1 MIAAV
6 PVDRIATPPI
16 DWLAVAP
23 ELALVGAAAVI
34 VMLKS
39 VLRHRDVYPASI
51 ALALVGAALAGAFFG
66 LQWNRVDDHGP
77 YQAISGMVAIDG
89 FAVFL
94 GAVVLIATV
103 FALLQSFR
111 YVPAVHLDGPEY
123 VALLLFSA
131 TGMVIMASA
140 NDLIVVF
147 LALEVLS
154 LPLYMLS
161 AFDRKR
167 ERSLEAGMKYFV
179 MGAFSSAI
187 FLYGIALVY
196 GATGSTGLV
205 DIARFLASTTLLHEG
220 TFLVGLML
228 ILVGL
233 GFKVAAVPFHTWTP
247 DVYQGAPT
255 PITGFMASATKAA
268 GFAALLRLL
277 FTAFD
282 SYQVQWTPVIFM
294 LAALSLVIGSAA
306 AIVQRDV
313 KRMLAYSSITHAG
326 YVLIGLQ
333 AATARGLSASL
344 FYLLI
349 YTFMVVGSFAVVGL
363 VARRGDDD
371 HSLDR
376 YRGLGARQPV
386 LAGVFAFL
394 LFAQAGVPFTGG
406 FVAKL
411 AVFSAAVDAHS
422 YAMVLIG
429 VLAAAAAAYFYL
441 RVVVLMFMTEPGE
454 ESPRSRLHVDAAS
467 SFVLVATVGVTLFV
481 GFAPG
486 SFLHFAREAT
496 LLF

>member
-6 PVDRIATPPI
+6 PVDRVATPAI
-16 DWLAVAP
+16 DWVAMAP

-34 VMLKS
+34 VMLKAT
-39 VLRHRDVYPASI
+39 LRRRDVYAPSLVVA
-51 ALALVGAALAGAFFG
+51 AVGLAVSGAFLG
-66 LQWNRVDDHGP
+66 VQWNRVDDHGP
-77 YQAISGMVAIDG
+77 YQAIAGMMAIDG

-94 GAVVLIATV
+94 GATVLIAAAL
-103 FALLQSFR
+103 ALLLSAR
-111 YVPAVHLDGPEY
+111 YVPSVRLDGPEY
-123 VALLLFSA
+123 LDLLLFSA
-131 TGMVIMASA
+131 TGMLTMAAA

-147 LALEVLS
+147 LALEILS

-167 ERSLEAGMKYFV
+167 DRSLEAGMKYFV
-179 MGAFSSAI
+179 LGAFSSAI

-205 DIARFLASTTLLHEG
+205 DIARFLAETTLLHEG

-228 ILVGL
+228 ILAGL
-233 GFKVAAVPFHTWTP
+233 GFKIAAVPFHAWTP
-247 DVYQGAPT
+247 DVYEGAPT

-277 FTAFD
+277 FTAFA
-282 SYQVQWTPVIFM
+282 SYRVDWQPAIFV
-294 LAALSLVIGSAA
+294 LAGLSLLVGAAA
-306 AIVQRDV
+306 AIVQSDV

-344 FYLLI
+344 FYLLV

-363 VARRGDDD
+363 VTPHGDDD

-411 AVFSAAVDAHS
+411 AVFSAAAAAHS
-422 YAMVLIG
+422 YAMLLIG
-429 VLAAAAAAYFYL
+429 VLGAAVAAYFYL

-454 ESPRSRLHVDAAS
+454 ASPTSRVRVDVAS
-467 SFVLVATVGVTLFV
+467 GLVLLGTVGVTLFL
-481 GFAPG
+481 GFLPG
-486 SFLHFAREAT
+486 SFLHFARHAT

>member
-1 MIAAV
+1 MIAAA
-6 PVDRIATPPI
+6 PVERIATPAI
-16 DWLAVAP
+16 DWIAMAP

-34 VMLKS
+34 VMLKAT
-39 VLRHRDVYPASI
+39 LRRRRLYTPSLVVAGVG
-51 ALALVGAALAGAFFG
+51 LAVAGAFLG
-66 LQWNRVDDHGP
+66 VQWNRVDDHGP
-77 YQAISGMVAIDG
+77 YQAIAGMVAVDG

-94 GAVVLIATV
+94 GAVVLIAT
-103 FALLQSFR
+103 FLALLMSVR
-111 YVPAVHLDGPEY
+111 YVPTVRLDGPEY

-131 TGMVIMASA
+131 TGMLTMASA

-147 LALEVLS
+147 LSLEILS

-161 AFDRKR
+161 AFDRR
-167 ERSLEAGMKYFV
+167 RDRSLEAGLKYFLL
-179 MGAFSSAI
+179 GAFSSAI

-205 DIARFLASTTLLHEG
+205 DIAGFLASTTLLHEG
-220 TFLVGLML
+220 TFLVGMVL

-233 GFKVAAVPFHTWTP
+233 GFKIAAVPFHTWTP
-247 DVYQGAPT
+247 DVYEGAPT
-255 PITGFMASATKAA
+255 PITAFMASATKAA
-268 GFAALLRLL
+268 GFAGLLRVL
-277 FTAFD
+277 FTAFS
-282 SYQVQWTPVIFM
+282 SYHVEWQPVIFA
-294 LAALSLVIGSAA
+294 LAALSLVLGAGA

-333 AATARGLSASL
+333 AATERGLSASL
-344 FYLLI
+344 FYLLV
-349 YTFMVVGSFAVVGL
+349 YTFMVVGSFAVVSL
-363 VARRGDDD
+363 VTAPGDDD
-371 HSLDR
+371 HGLDR
-376 YRGLGARQPV
+376 YRGLAARQPV

-411 AVFSAAVDAHS
+411 AVFSAAADAHS
-422 YAMVLIG
+422 YAMLLVG